1 VRPNVDVV
9 SEPLTSVMGDGIVT
23 EGGNERTIIFAT
35 GFETT
40 SFLAR

>member
-1 VRPNVDVV
+1 
-9 SEPLTSVMGDGIVT
+9 MGDGIVT
-23 EGGNERTIIFAT
+23 EGGNTRSFDTIIFAT